1 MILMENIRHG
11 LKLYERRDV
20 FVRFLSKKWTAV
32 FALFL
37 AFFVCVQPV
46 SASNQLT
53 LYARWNTQVT
63 FDANGGVLAGG
74 TTPEEKALAGK
85 VSGTLTMSL
94 NQAVSTG
101 LIGSRTNF
109 TYVGWNTQ
117 ADGMGTWIED
127 YGRIT
132 GPVTFYAIYYQS
144 NYYYTGAPQTFR
156 VPIDGWYEIQ
166 LWGAE
171 GGDDAAGEGGR
182 GAYVKGEVYMRR
194 GSELYVYVGAPGL
207 TGTHGSGAGYNGGGN
222 SGASSGGQSGSGG
235 GATDVRTVYG
245 NWNQNLD
252 TRIAVAAGGGGAGM
266 HRAGGYGGALV
277 GGSTGIAG
285 GTQTSAGPRGGFGYG
300 GSSEVDGGGGG
311 GGWYGGGA
319 SSGGSPGGSND
330 VGGGGGSSYLAGYGG
345 CAPSP
350 TGYTFRSG
358 QMIAGNQTMPRPD
371 GGQEVGHT
379 GACQAKIRWIGS

>member
-1 MILMENIRHG
+1 M
-11 LKLYERRDV
+11 
-20 FVRFLSKKWTAV
+20 RFLSKKWTAV

-74 TTPEEKALAGK
+74 TIPEEQALAGK
-85 VSGTLTMSL
+85 ASGTLTMSL

-117 ADGMGTWIED
+117 ADGMGTWIEN

-182 GAYVKGEVYMRR
+182 AVLPVLPAVHRRPQVPGADSVM
-194 GSELYVYVGAPGL
+194 
-207 TGTHGSGAGYNGGGN
+207 
-222 SGASSGGQSGSGG
+222 
-235 GATDVRTVYG
+235 
-245 NWNQNLD
+245 
-252 TRIAVAAGGGGAGM
+252 AVLPRLMAAAEAAAGTEA
-266 HRAGGYGGALV
+266 ALLPAV
-277 GGSTGIAG
+277 LLV
-285 GTQTSAGPRGGFGYG
+285 
-300 GSSEVDGGGGG
+300 EVM
-311 GGWYGGGA
+311 
-319 SSGGSPGGSND
+319 
-330 VGGGGGSSYLAGYGG
+330 
-345 CAPSP
+345 
-350 TGYTFRSG
+350 T
-358 QMIAGNQTMPRPD
+358 
-371 GGQEVGHT
+371 
-379 GACQAKIRWIGS
+379 